1 MQVSEDADE
10 SVISAAYRALSKRY
24 HPDVAKTGDAA
35 MMSAINEAYET
46 LSNPKLRSQYDSKRD
61 RADDL
66 QDDLRKPS
74 ESDEDIKLWGLKC
87 ELYPEIKAEF
97 ESLAGISQ
105 TLANT
110 FKLSLVEASDLER
123 HAQIATAL
131 RRGYL
136 TRYFGNATRL
146 HEAGEALIRRGE
158 REKAKELNHIVSA
171 LGAKLSDDQADRIL
185 RKVGLTSTSPHRPQQ
200 SRQDQPVPNE
210 ERSWWLL
217 VAIVG
222 LICIFWLLGASRR

>member
-1 MQVSEDADE
+1 MDTGKNYYRVLQVSEDADE

-110 FKLSLVEASDLER
+110 FKLSLVEA
-123 HAQIATAL
+123 
-131 RRGYL
+131 
-136 TRYFGNATRL
+136 
-146 HEAGEALIRRGE
+146 
-158 REKAKELNHIVSA
+158 
-171 LGAKLSDDQADRIL
+171 
-185 RKVGLTSTSPHRPQQ
+185 
-200 SRQDQPVPNE
+200 
-210 ERSWWLL
+210 
-217 VAIVG
+217 
-222 LICIFWLLGASRR
+222 